1 MPRVRDK
8 EKWETRR
15 NDIVDSAAKLFAAQ
29 GYHATGVQELS
40 DSVGLGRG
48 VLYYYVTS
56 KEHLLGL
63 IHDRVMEHVL
73 ASAQRVLDAP
83 GSASD
88 RLKMLGRDMIEIIT
102 TYPDHVWVF
111 LHEFRALTGDEA
123 DRFHESRDKYEAA
136 LRQIL
141 EEGVAAGEF
150 DVDKVELAALG
161 WLGLH
166 NYVYIWFHSDGKFS
180 PDEIA
185 DAFSEIF
192 LCGVQTRGAQARRRV
207 S

>member
-1 MPRVRDK
+1 MARTRDE
-8 EKWETRR
+8 EKWATRR
-15 NDIVDSAAKLFAAQ
+15 DEIIDIAAKLFAANSFH
-29 GYHATGVQELS
+29 GTGVQELCEA
-40 DSVGLGRG
+40 VGLGRG

-73 ASAQRVLDAP
+73 ASAERVLNAE
-83 GSASD
+83 GSPSQ
-88 RLKMLGRDMIEIIT
+88 RLTMLGRELIDIIT

-123 DRFHESRDKYEAA
+123 ARFRDSRQRYEAA
-136 LRQIL
+136 IQRIL

-150 DVDKVELAALG
+150 EVADVKLTALG

-166 NYVYIWFHSDGKFS
+166 NYVYIWFHSDGQFT
-180 PDEIA
+180 PEEIA
-185 DAFSEIF
+185 ESFGRIF
-192 LCGVQTRGAQARRRV
+192 LGGIQVRRPV
-207 S
+207 PAS

>member
-1 MPRVRDK
+1 MPRARDE
-8 EKWETRR
+8 EKWAARR
-15 NDIVDSAAKLFAAQ
+15 DDIVDSAAKLFAAHS
-29 GYHATGVQELS
+29 YHGTGVQELS
-40 DSVGLGRG
+40 DAVGLGRG

-73 ASAQRVLDAP
+73 ASADRVLATP

-88 RLKMLGRDMIEIIT
+88 RLAMLGRELIGIIT

-123 DRFHESRDKYEAA
+123 KRFKDSRVRYEAA
-136 LRQIL
+136 VRQIL
-141 EEGVAAGEF
+141 SDGVAAGEF
-150 DVDKVELAALG
+150 ELDDVELTALG

-166 NYVYIWFHSDGKFS
+166 NYVYIWFHNDGRFT
-180 PDEIA
+180 PQEIA
-185 DAFSEIF
+185 DSFSGIF
-192 LCGVQTRGAQARRRV
+192 LSGVQARGVEARRRV